1 MAIVTIS
8 ATAATTVDGRAYT
21 LTGTGQ
27 YEVGDIMEFSRDVDD
42 SVALLTDGTN
52 LPFTAIVN
60 TGDENAFVQCRAGS
74 TDFYHFNLPV
84 GAHILLPS
92 AMAKLDGT
100 LVQISSVAVYCATGL
115 TTRVNVVIGIN
126 PF

>member
-27 YEVGDIMEFSRDVDD
+27 FDIGDIVEFSRDVDD
-42 SVALLTDGTN
+42 SVSLIAEGTAYQ
-52 LPFTAIVN
+52 FTAVIN
-60 TGDENAFVQCRAGS
+60 TGDEDAFVQCLAGS
-74 TDFYHFNLPV
+74 DYYHYNLPA
-84 GAHILLPS
+84 GAHILLPL
-92 AMAKLDGT
+92 AMARLDGT
-100 LVQISSVAVYCATGL
+100 LIAISQISVYCATGL
-115 TTRVNVVIGIN
+115 TTRVNVVIGLN